1 MTTEQRKPSEE
12 MSPAEQGRAIF
23 QLQKHFFA
31 GERRLPTYLDT
42 LHSWRIGD
50 LYPTEFGSPRGTVS
64 YEVGNKTFQVQMGVH
79 YTGPNTGT
87 LSNLE
92 RTLKV
97 RIIED
102 VLNSNNIASTNHTV
116 VSVNSGYLAK
126 IKSNELVEHTEG
138 KVKVFR
144 NGNQVELNEGDP
156 ATYEYLREL
165 LSPVID
171 AKSDKVV
178 VSHADLGF
186 DHFDEALDNVDA
198 QLGVTGWLGSDVI
211 PAGDS
216 TRADEL
222 KQAFGDG
229 RWQGGSDVP
238 PQENPG
244 R

>member
-1 MTTEQRKPSEE
+1 MTTEQRRPSEP
-12 MSPAEQGRAIF
+12 MSSAEQGKATF
-23 QLQKHFFA
+23 CLQKDFIA
-31 GERRLPTYLDT
+31 GERNVETYIDA
-42 LHSWRIGD
+42 LHKWRVGD

-64 YEVGNKTFQVQMGVH
+64 YEVDNKTFQVQMGVH

-144 NGNQVELNEGDP
+144 NGNQVELDEGDP

-165 LSPVID
+165 LAPVIE
-171 AKSDKVV
+171 AGVEKQTPVGVEKVV
-178 VSHADLGF
+178 DAVARSGPSFNVF
-186 DHFDEALDNVDA
+186 DALDRGTIPPNGMEFDEEDLKK
-198 QLGVTGWLGSDVI
+198 QLGATGWPGSDAPLPRI
-211 PAGDS
+211 
-216 TRADEL
+216 
-222 KQAFGDG
+222 
-229 RWQGGSDVP
+229 
-238 PQENPG
+238 PG